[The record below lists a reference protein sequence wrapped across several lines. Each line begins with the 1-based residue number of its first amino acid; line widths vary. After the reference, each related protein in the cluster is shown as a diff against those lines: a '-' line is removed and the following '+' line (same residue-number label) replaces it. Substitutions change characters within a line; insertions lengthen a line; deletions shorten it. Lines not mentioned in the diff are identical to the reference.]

1 MFNNH
6 SIKNYDLGDYMSVEP
21 RPWVKS
27 YETGIPTDISIAPYQ
42 SLNDLI
48 EESSA
53 AFPDRA
59 AFYCMGKSFTF
70 SKIKKLSDQ
79 FAAHLQTKTDLKPG
93 DRVAIMAPNILQYP
107 IALFACLKAGFVV
120 VNVNPLYT
128 ARELQYQLKDSGAKA
143 ILIFEN
149 AAAILESVLS
159 ETDIK
164 WIYTTGIGDMLSFPK
179 SVLVNFVLRKVKKM
193 VPAYSLPTARSFVSV
208 CFETDSEVKPAQN
221 LTPESTAFLQY
232 TGGTTGV
239 SKGAVL
245 SHGNMLS
252 NVIQARTWI
261 AQHTKKGD
269 EIIITALPLYHIF
282 SLTAN
287 CFTYMTLGAT
297 NILITNPRDIPGFV
311 KELRKHR
318 FTAIPGV
325 NTLFN
330 ALLNNSDFAK
340 LDFSSLRLTLG
351 GGMAV
356 QRPVADKWKAT
367 TGKPL
372 IEAYGL
378 TETSP
383 AACMNPAGLDAYNG
397 FIGLPISSTYVD
409 IRNDQNEKL
418 PIGEIG
424 EICIKGPQVMK
435 GYWNKPE
442 ETNLVMTNDG
452 YFKTGDLGF
461 MNADGYF
468 KIVDR
473 KKDMVLVSGFN
484 VYPTEIEE
492 YICGHE
498 KVFEAAAIGVPDEK
512 SGEVVKLFIVKKDP
526 SLTEQE
532 VIEFCRK
539 GLTSYKVP
547 KTVVFVDVIPKTN
560 VGKILR
566 RALK

>member
-1 MFNNH
+1 VVLTPDLGGARRIKNVPETDESLNPIDRGILFYNH
-6 SIKNYDLGDYMSVEP
+6 SNKNYDLGDKMSVDP

-27 YETGIPTDISIAPYQ
+27 YETGIPTDISITAYQ
-42 SLNDLI
+42 SLNDLL
-48 EESSA
+48 EESFA
-53 AFPDRA
+53 AFSNRA

-70 SKIKKLSDQ
+70 SEIKKLSDQ

-143 ILIFEN
+143 IVIFEN
-149 AAAILESVLS
+149 AASILESVLP

-179 SVLVNFVLRKVKKM
+179 SMLVNFVLRKVKKM
-193 VPAYSLPTARSFVSV
+193 VPAYSLPTARSFVSA
-208 CFETDSEVKPAQN
+208 CFETDAQVKPAKN
-221 LTPESTAFLQY
+221 LTPETTAFLQY

-252 NVIQARTWI
+252 NVIQARTGI
-261 AQHTKKGD
+261 GQHTKKGD
-269 EIIITALPLYHIF
+269 EIIITA
-282 SLTAN
+282 
-287 CFTYMTLGAT
+287 M
-297 NILITNPRDIPGFV
+297 
-311 KELRKHR
+311 
-318 FTAIPGV
+318 PGV

-330 ALLNNSDFAK
+330 ALLNNPNFAN
-340 LDFSSLRLTLG
+340 LDFSTLRLTLG

-356 QRPVADKWKAT
+356 QRPVAEKWKAV

-383 AACMNPAGLDAYNG
+383 AACMNPAGLQAYNG
-397 FIGLPISSTYVD
+397 FIGLPISSTYVE

-418 PIGEIG
+418 PVGEVG

-435 GYWNKPE
+435 GYWNKPD
-442 ETNLVMTNDG
+442 ETNLVMTKDG
-452 YFKTGDLGF
+452 FFKTGDLGF
-461 MNADGYF
+461 MNSDGYF

-492 YICGHE
+492 YICSHE

-512 SGEVVKLFIVKKDP
+512 SGEAVKLVIVKKDP

-547 KTVVFVDVIPKTN
+547 RVVVFVDVMPKTN

>member
-1 MFNNH
+1 
-6 SIKNYDLGDYMSVEP
+6 MSVDP

-27 YETGIPTDISIAPYQ
+27 YETGIPTDISITAYQ
-42 SLNDLI
+42 SLNDLL
-48 EESSA
+48 EESFA
-53 AFPDRA
+53 AFSNRA

-70 SKIKKLSDQ
+70 SEIKKLSDQ

-143 ILIFEN
+143 IVIFEN
-149 AAAILESVLS
+149 AASILESVLP

-179 SVLVNFVLRKVKKM
+179 SMLVNFVLRKVKKM
-193 VPAYSLPTARSFVSV
+193 VPAYSLPTARSFVSA
-208 CFETDSEVKPAQN
+208 CFETDAQVKPAKN
-221 LTPESTAFLQY
+221 LTPETTAFLQY

-245 SHGNMLS
+245 SHGNMLN

-261 AQHTKKGD
+261 GQHTKKGD
-269 EIIITALPLYHIF
+269 EIIITA
-282 SLTAN
+282 
-287 CFTYMTLGAT
+287 M
-297 NILITNPRDIPGFV
+297 
-311 KELRKHR
+311 
-318 FTAIPGV
+318 PGV

-330 ALLNNSDFAK
+330 ALLNNPNFAN
-340 LDFSSLRLTLG
+340 LDFSTLRLTLG

-356 QRPVADKWKAT
+356 QRPVAEKWKAV

-383 AACMNPAGLDAYNG
+383 AACMNPAGLQAYNG
-397 FIGLPISSTYVD
+397 FIGLPISSTYVE

-418 PIGEIG
+418 PVGEVG

-435 GYWNKPE
+435 GYWNKPD
-442 ETNLVMTNDG
+442 ETNLVMTKDG
-452 YFKTGDLGF
+452 FFKTGDLGF
-461 MNADGYF
+461 MNSDGYF

-492 YICGHE
+492 YICSHE

-512 SGEVVKLFIVKKDP
+512 SGEAVKLVIVKKDP

-547 KTVVFVDVIPKTN
+547 RVVVFVDVMPKTN

>member
-1 MFNNH
+1 VVLTPDLGGARRIKNVPETDESLNPIDRGILFYNH
-6 SIKNYDLGDYMSVEP
+6 SNKNYDLGDKMSVDP

-27 YETGIPTDISIAPYQ
+27 YETGIPTDISITAYQ
-42 SLNDLI
+42 SLNDLL
-48 EESSA
+48 EESFA
-53 AFPDRA
+53 AFSNRA

-70 SKIKKLSDQ
+70 SEIKKLSDQ

-143 ILIFEN
+143 IVIFEN
-149 AAAILESVLS
+149 AASILESVLP

-179 SVLVNFVLRKVKKM
+179 SMLVNFVLRKVKKM
-193 VPAYSLPTARSFVSV
+193 VPAYSLPTARSFVSA
-208 CFETDSEVKPAQN
+208 CFETDAQVKPAKN
-221 LTPESTAFLQY
+221 LTPETTAFLQY

-261 AQHTKKGD
+261 GQHTKKGD
-269 EIIITALPLYHIF
+269 EIIITA
-282 SLTAN
+282 
-287 CFTYMTLGAT
+287 M
-297 NILITNPRDIPGFV
+297 
-311 KELRKHR
+311 
-318 FTAIPGV
+318 PGV

-330 ALLNNSDFAK
+330 ALLNNPNFAN
-340 LDFSSLRLTLG
+340 LDFSTLRLTLG

-356 QRPVADKWKAT
+356 QRPVAEKWKAV

-383 AACMNPAGLDAYNG
+383 AACMNPAGLQAYNG
-397 FIGLPISSTYVD
+397 FIGLPISSTYVE

-418 PIGEIG
+418 PVGEVG

-435 GYWNKPE
+435 GYWNKPD
-442 ETNLVMTNDG
+442 ETNLVMTKDG
-452 YFKTGDLGF
+452 FFKTGDLGF
-461 MNADGYF
+461 MNSDGYF

-484 VYPTEIEE
+484 AYPTEIEE
-492 YICGHE
+492 YICSHE

-512 SGEVVKLFIVKKDP
+512 SGEAVKLVIVKKDP

-547 KTVVFVDVIPKTN
+547 RVVVFVDVMPKTN

>member
-1 MFNNH
+1 MVLTPDLGGARRIKNVPETDESLNPIDRGILFYNH
-6 SIKNYDLGDYMSVEP
+6 SNKNYDLGDKMSVDP

-27 YETGIPTDISIAPYQ
+27 YETGIPTDISITAYQ
-42 SLNDLI
+42 SLNDLL
-48 EESSA
+48 EESFA
-53 AFPDRA
+53 AFSNRA

-70 SKIKKLSDQ
+70 SEIKKLSDQ

-143 ILIFEN
+143 IVIFEN
-149 AAAILESVLS
+149 AASILESVLP

-179 SVLVNFVLRKVKKM
+179 SMLVNFVLRKVKKM
-193 VPAYSLPTARSFVSV
+193 VPAYSLPTARSFVSA
-208 CFETDSEVKPAQN
+208 CFETDAQVKPAKN
-221 LTPESTAFLQY
+221 LTPETTAFLQY

-252 NVIQARTWI
+252 NVIQARTGI
-261 AQHTKKGD
+261 GQHTKKGD
-269 EIIITALPLYHIF
+269 EIIITA
-282 SLTAN
+282 
-287 CFTYMTLGAT
+287 M
-297 NILITNPRDIPGFV
+297 
-311 KELRKHR
+311 
-318 FTAIPGV
+318 PGV

-330 ALLNNSDFAK
+330 ALLNNPNFAN
-340 LDFSSLRLTLG
+340 LDFSTLRLTLG

-356 QRPVADKWKAT
+356 QRPVAEKWKAV

-383 AACMNPAGLDAYNG
+383 AACMNPAGLQAYNG
-397 FIGLPISSTYVD
+397 FIGLPISSTYVE

-418 PIGEIG
+418 PVGEVG

-435 GYWNKPE
+435 GYWNKPD
-442 ETNLVMTNDG
+442 ETNLVMTKDG
-452 YFKTGDLGF
+452 FFKTGDLGF
-461 MNADGYF
+461 MNSDGYF

-492 YICGHE
+492 YICSHE

-512 SGEVVKLFIVKKDP
+512 SGEAVKLVIVKKDP

-547 KTVVFVDVIPKTN
+547 RVVVFVDVMPKTN